1 VWPLIKPQAQGGP
14 SLDFRLSLTHR
25 HPYHVVLNPL
35 RASLRDR
42 GETVDEIENAAFGR
56 RNSDRH
62 GAWRGIGAGGH
73 RARHTLRLNAG
84 DGNSGLD
91 SFGNSWEWVDSNEGV
106 GIWCTYNFRMPPTYA
121 VYGQGRPASGF
132 EVQFFVPVNIPAS
145 IVTSE
150 LFDQTTGDNWT
161 ATVSDATHT
170 VTFAAPAGQTLAT
183 GDKYYLKIAFGQ
195 LVDGSTI
202 GFSAY
207 FTAPGAG
214 SAIPEISTWAMKGPG
229 FAGLG
234 FTGYRATRKTA
245 AAPV

>member
-1 VWPLIKPQAQGGP
+1 M
-14 SLDFRLSLTHR
+14 SSLTHFALLCGTMEKLLMR
-25 HPYHVVLNPL
+25 LKMLHLAAATAVVIAL
-35 RASLRDR
+35 
-42 GETVDEIENAAFGR
+42 
-56 RNSDRH
+56 
-62 GAWRGIGAGGH
+62 GAGSALADIVPGTPY
-73 RARHTLRLNAG
+73 ASNAG

-106 GIWCTYNFRMPPTYA
+106 GIWYTYNFRMLPTYA
-121 VYGQGRPASGF
+121 VYGQAGAASGF
-132 EVQFFVPVNIPAS
+132 EVQFFVPASIPAS

-150 LFDQTTGDNWT
+150 LFDQTTGDDWT

-214 SAIPEISTWAMKGPG
+214 STIPEISTWAMM
-229 FAGLG
+229 GLG
-234 FTGYRATRKTA
+234 FAWLGFGGYRATRKTA
-245 AAPV
+245 AAGV